1 MITKLPHRI
10 RLTGNSQRHSPAVS
24 FKLLTVSYRWPLASL
39 CCVVAAL
46 ILGGCGGGARG
57 VKVSG
62 QVLQNGKPIRFLPK
76 EEIMVGF
83 SSTVTPAGQQVIA
96 GWAPISPEDGTFTFS
111 GPSGNGIPPGKYN
124 VVVNSQLYQQSH
136 DRFEGV
142 FDPKKPPL
150 IVDVMPDAG
159 QPIIIDVG
167 TRQVIKK

>member
-1 MITKLPHRI
+1 MRQPCRI
-10 RLTGNSQRHSPAVS
+10 G
-24 FKLLTVSYRWPLASL
+24 LASL
-39 CCVVAAL
+39 CFVVAAL
-46 ILGGCGGGARG
+46 VVGGCGGGGRG

-83 SSTVTPAGQQVIA
+83 SSTATPAGHQVIA

-111 GPSGNGIPPGKYN
+111 GPSGNGIPAGKYSI
-124 VVVNSQLYQQSH
+124 VVSSQLYQQSH
-136 DRFEGV
+136 DRFDAV

-150 IVDVMPDAG
+150 IVDVVPDAG

-167 TRQVIKK
+167 TRTLTKK

>member
-1 MITKLPHRI
+1 MTTKLAHSLQ
-10 RLTGNSQRHSPAVS
+10 LTANSQRHSPAVS
-24 FKLLTVSYRWPLASL
+24 YKLLAVSYRWPLASL

-46 ILGGCGGGARG
+46 VVGGCGGGARG

-96 GWAPISPEDGTFTFS
+96 GWASISPEDGTFTFL

-150 IVDVMPDAG
+150 IVDVVPDAG

>member
-1 MITKLPHRI
+1 MRQPCRI
-10 RLTGNSQRHSPAVS
+10 G
-24 FKLLTVSYRWPLASL
+24 LASL
-39 CCVVAAL
+39 CFVVAAL
-46 ILGGCGGGARG
+46 VVGGCGWGGRG

-83 SSTVTPAGQQVIA
+83 SSTATPAGQQVIA

-111 GPSGNGIPPGKYN
+111 GPSGNGIPAGKYSI
-124 VVVNSQLYQQSH
+124 VVSSQLYQQSH
-136 DRFEGV
+136 DRFDAV

-150 IVDVMPDAG
+150 IVDVVPDAG

-167 TRQVIKK
+167 TRTLTKK